1 MNHKKTVA
9 EIEQSIISYFI
20 CTHRLDSTKVDLDP
34 YLRENDLIYLP
45 VRNAAEVES
54 VRGPGLDRYVDKM
67 KSLFTRYR
75 EKN

>member
-1 MNHKKTVA
+1 MNNKKTVA
-9 EIEQSIISYFI
+9 EIEQGIISYFI

-34 YLRENDLIYLP
+34 YLRENDLIFFP

-54 VRGPGLDRYVDKM
+54 VHGPGMDRYVDKM
-67 KSLFTRYR
+67 KSLFTCYR

>member
-34 YLRENDLIYLP
+34 YLSENDLLFLP
-45 VRNAAEVES
+45 MRNAVEVES
-54 VRGPGLDRYVDKM
+54 VHGPGMDHYVNKM